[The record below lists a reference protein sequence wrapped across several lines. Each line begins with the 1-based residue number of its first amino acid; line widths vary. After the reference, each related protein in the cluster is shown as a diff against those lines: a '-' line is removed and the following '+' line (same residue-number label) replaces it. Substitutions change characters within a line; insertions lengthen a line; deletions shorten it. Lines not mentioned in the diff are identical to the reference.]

1 MYVQYSFF
9 KLQLYCEHNFL
20 GRMLNGSVNYL
31 LCLESGKRAVLPAML
46 SIVCRC
52 VISRHMMSK
61 CLANLSWFPVLHDL
75 PCKSISGVP
84 HLPFAHLSLFCPQD
98 QQCIPSVYL
107 KKAKRN
113 ALRMLI
119 KCSCLQGD
127 FQHSN
132 YTEIPYSNNF
142 FTKLSVISVYE
153 ELPFLFLKYFWMSV
167 YN

>member
-1 MYVQYSFF
+1 
-9 KLQLYCEHNFL
+9 
-20 GRMLNGSVNYL
+20 
-31 LCLESGKRAVLPAML
+31 ML

-119 KCSCLQGD
+119 SDWEKLGRGFTDRHPAGWLTINIVLQFLVEHGSWLTSFKVEHQLVIEATWVSCTFVGKYMLQ
-127 FQHSN
+127 
-132 YTEIPYSNNF
+132 
-142 FTKLSVISVYE
+142 TKIK
-153 ELPFLFLKYFWMSV
+153 FRLKWFKLG
-167 YN
+167 